1 MTSEPEPNG
10 WELLRTLQELKK
22 SVDGIASGM
31 VTQAQHDAATRRISV
46 LEANEAEQ
54 RKTKAQQWFAIGLS
68 FLGMVGTV
76 VTGVILISIR
86 GA

>member
-31 VTQAQHDAATRRISV
+31 VTQAQHDAATARISA
-46 LEANEAEQ
+46 LEADQTEQ

-76 VTGVILISIR
+76 VTGVILYSIR

>member
-1 MTSEPEPNG
+1 MSNEPEPNG

-46 LEANEAEQ
+46 LEANETEQ

-76 VTGVILISIR
+76 VTGVILYSIR